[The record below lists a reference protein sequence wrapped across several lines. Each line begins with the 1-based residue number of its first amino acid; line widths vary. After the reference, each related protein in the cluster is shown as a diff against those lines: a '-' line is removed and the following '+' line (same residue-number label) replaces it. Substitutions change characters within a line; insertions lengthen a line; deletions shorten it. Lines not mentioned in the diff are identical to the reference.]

1 MLRGI
6 VEGIKPIA
14 LATVVTA
21 LAGAVFGVLIGALT
35 DNYLLWIGIMLFI
48 GANVGVAIGYGF
60 LPDS

>member
-6 VEGIKPIA
+6 MEGQKPIA
-14 LATVVTA
+14 IASIATA
-21 LAGAVFGVLIGALT
+21 LAGAIFGVLMGALT

-60 LPDS
+60 LPDK